1 MASKVV
7 DINRIPQL
15 ILALDEAQEEY
26 LEHMGKA
33 ILEQIDMGFDKGAD
47 PLGRPWEPLDP
58 ETVARKGHD
67 DILIESGDLRDS
79 FVYHVDK
86 GENAVA
92 IGSNSPLI
100 EFHEY
105 GTEDIPQRPI
115 LQPASIWAE
124 ERLIVPMGR
133 EVLGSHIDQVTF

>member
-1 MASKVV
+1 MASEVV

-33 ILEQIDMGFDKGAD
+33 ILKQIDMGFEKGTD
-47 PLGRPWEPLDP
+47 PLGRTWEPLDP

-79 FVYHVDK
+79 FVYEVDET
-86 GENAVA
+86 ENAVA

-100 EFHEY
+100 DFHEF
-105 GTEDIPQRPI
+105 GTADIPRRPI

-124 ERLIVPMGR
+124 EKLIVPMGKD
-133 EVLGSHIDQVTF
+133 VIGDKIDKVTF